1 MPLKKGDEAR
11 DEKKEGGREEAGAAA
26 DFSHKVKREMSR
38 RTSS

>member
-26 DFSHKVKREMSR
+26 DFSHKVKRE
-38 RTSS
+38 